1 MVSEGESER
10 GMVSVRER
18 GSVKQK
24 ESVWRVGK
32 RELRPKRQSEC
43 VLAVHAL
50 VRQIG

>member
-1 MVSEGESER
+1 MRGRER
-10 GMVSVRER
+10 GGWLSVRER

-50 VRQIG
+50 IRQTG